1 MSIDALPSDIGMYE
15 KLAIELEIWARTD
28 QFLLAE
34 FASDKGY
41 DLSLLAKW
49 SEGHERLNK
58 AYKNAIKHE
67 ENYIVKRALNGDFDA
82 SFARFYLINRH
93 DYRPSGADDS
103 QGIKGPIT
111 ISYVRPE
118 RKPKKKVEAK

>member
-1 MSIDALPSDIGMYE
+1 MSNANLKSDPYFYE
-15 KLAIELEIWARTD
+15 KLADELEIWARTE
-28 QFLLAE
+28 QFLFAE
-34 FASDKGY
+34 FITERGY
-41 DLSLLAKW
+41 DIKLLEKW
-49 SEGHERLNK
+49 STEHERLGK
-58 AYKNAIKHE
+58 AYKNALKHE
-67 ENYIVKRALNGDFDA
+67 ENSIVKNALIGDFDP